1 MDLLKISYQIA
12 GVYDFLLGIGLLMLR
27 TYLAQLLNM
36 KPVTNEPIADA
47 LSLFLIGYGIL
58 LILESLGTNPNL
70 NVGYVTIFIR
80 LSFFLLILFN
90 ILFYQV
96 EMFYIFLSLT
106 DLLTGLFIAYAI
118 YSSKREV
125 RN

>member
-1 MDLLKISYQIA
+1 MNLLMVSYRIG
-12 GVYDFLLGIGLLMLR
+12 GVYDFLLGLGLLTIR
-27 TYLAQLLNM
+27 NYLASLLNM

-47 LSLFLIGYGIL
+47 LSLFLIGYGVL
-58 LILESLGTNPNL
+58 LILESFPSDPNL

-80 LSFFLLILFN
+80 VSFFLLILFN
-90 ILFYQV
+90 VLFYHV
-96 EMFYIFLSLT
+96 ELFYVLLSLT

-118 YSSKREV
+118 FNIKNEA